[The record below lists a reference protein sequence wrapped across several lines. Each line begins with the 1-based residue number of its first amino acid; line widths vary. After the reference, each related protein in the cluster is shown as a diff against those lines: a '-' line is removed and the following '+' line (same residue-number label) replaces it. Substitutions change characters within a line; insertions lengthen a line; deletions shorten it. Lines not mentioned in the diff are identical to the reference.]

1 MKKVAKTSKE
11 KLTLLSKCAERGSK
25 KSKFIKEQGV
35 SCY

>member
-11 KLTLLSKCAERGSK
+11 KLMLLSKCTERGSK